1 MEQKLNYT
9 FSGYMEAIAII
20 SDRFNIKP
28 ETLLYDEKEIK
39 FKTPKQKLTIAN
51 YKHQVLCQDFLLEL
65 I

>member
-1 MEQKLNYT
+1 VEQKLNYT

-39 FKTPKQKLTIAN
+39 FKTPKQKTN
-51 YKHQVLCQDFLLEL
+51 DR
-65 I
+65 